1 MNNGSCSGDFFMV
14 ANESIQRPSV
24 PQKPTSDNTETETL
38 LEKIGWKKVVPPPPS
53 PSRPEVETK

>member
-1 MNNGSCSGDFFMV
+1 MV

-38 LEKIGWKKVVPPPPS
+38 LEKSSSAAAITQLSGSRKEIGALK
-53 PSRPEVETK
+53 